1 MTFRIENKFFIKK
14 ENLMDFKKHLS
25 IKGATELY
33 HKRKI
38 ESLYFENKKKEMF
51 SDSMEGSLPRKK
63 IRVRYYPQ
71 INLDQIYFEKK
82 ISSIEGRYK
91 KRNVIK
97 KDEFENFK
105 NRGIYDQQYGICYPI
120 IFVSYEREYLSI
132 GDTRITIDKEIV
144 YQEFEKKL
152 TFKDPDL
159 IIELKTSF
167 KKDLDEIVKLFPFQN
182 IRFSKYC
189 NGYKIIFNA

>member
-14 ENLMDFKKHLS
+14 ENLMDFKKHLA

-63 IRVRYYPQ
+63 IRIRYYPQ
-71 INLDQIYFEKK
+71 INLNQIYFEKK

-105 NRGIYDQQYGICYPI
+105 DRGIYDQQYGICYPI

-144 YQEFEKKL
+144 YQEFEKKI

-159 IIELKTSF
+159 VIELKTSF
-167 KKDLDEIVKLFPFQN
+167 KKDLDEIAKQFPFQN